1 MALYRKYRPASFAEV
16 VGQEQVTQ
24 PLSVALDSGRINH
37 AYLFSGPRGCG
48 KTSSARIMARSL
60 NCVEGPTSTPC
71 GKCNSCISLAPNGP
85 GNLDVTELDAASNN
99 SVDDMRELRDRAMYA
114 PAESRYRIFIIDEAH
129 MVTTQGAN
137 ALLKIVEEPPEHLI
151 FIFATTEPEKVI
163 GTIRSRTHHYPFRL
177 LTPQSM
183 RGLLETTVASEGAL
197 VEDSVYPMVIR
208 AGGGSPR
215 DTLSVL
221 DQLLAGTGPQGL
233 SYETARLL
241 LGATDDALIDAAI
254 TALSS
259 QDKAALFTTID
270 SAVEAGLDPRRF
282 ATDLLDRLRDLMV
295 LQAVPD
301 AFELGLVDAPTDRA
315 DVMRAQAA
323 DFHQGEV
330 AHLAALV
337 NDGLRGLK
345 GATSPRLLLEI
356 LCAKM
361 LLPST
366 PATVALTPPPGNAQ
380 PAGLPTGGQSSEAS
394 AAIPAKYER
403 KSVRM
408 AREAAQRKAA
418 QEEAAQRKAAQEEA
432 AQREAVQQE
441 MPQPK
446 PVAQAE
452 KQASVPEPEPRKEHA
467 AEKPETPSAA
477 KATPVPELPTPTVAP
492 SDDVETAAEGASI
505 SNDDAFVADVRA
517 RWSTLRKMVH
527 KKSAVAGILL
537 AESCVLGMREGTLV
551 LGHNTGPLAQGLN
564 LAKNNDVIV
573 EVIRAELG
581 RDVIVDCIVG
591 TDPAAAGFSEPQ
603 AEKAWSPEPEVSE
616 PETSEPAPA
625 PAATPVAAEPIAAEQ
640 EKQPDVAQQAP
651 QPRVAEKPP
660 APAEPASSTWG
671 EPAPIG
677 GDTQRAPRTEP
688 PTQVAQTTGWGE
700 PAPLGGQP
708 DAVNDSPAKS
718 EQSEQPP
725 QGTSQ
730 QPARKVEQR
739 EVVPTVPTPVPAT
752 PPVQTSPVQKPPAQK
767 PPVQKP
773 KSRWQE
779 AVARSAQAAEERAKR
794 PEFSDGVP
802 LPPEPDDFGAP
813 DSDDWTPPEEPY
825 RYAADEGFPEPTG
838 GAPQPSQE
846 ESKYQRH
853 RSSEPTTAVETSN
866 VPDHDE
872 EEEMVREAAS
882 GSVTRDHR
890 DALTVA
896 MDLLAEQLGARQ
908 L

>member
-60 NCVEGPTSTPC
+60 NCIEGPTSTPC

-323 DFHQGEV
+323 EFHQGEV

-361 LLPST
+361 LLPNT
-366 PATVALTPPPGNAQ
+366 PVSPVLTPPPGNAQ
-380 PAGLPTGGQSSEAS
+380 PAGLPTGGQSPGTS

-418 QEEAAQRKAAQEEA
+418 QEEAAQRD
-432 AQREAVQQE
+432 AVQQE
-441 MPQPK
+441 TPQPK
-446 PVAQAE
+446 PVVQAE
-452 KQASVPEPEPRKEHA
+452 KQASVPEPESRKEHA
-467 AEKPETPSAA
+467 AEKPE
-477 KATPVPELPTPTVAP
+477 TPTVAP
-492 SDDVETAAEGASI
+492 SDDVETAAAGASI

-581 RDVIVDCIVG
+581 RDVTVDCIVG

-603 AEKAWSPEPEVSE
+603 AEKAWTPEPAVPEPE
-616 PETSEPAPA
+616 APA
-625 PAATPVAAEPIAAEQ
+625 SAATPVAAEPIVAEQ
-640 EKQPDVAQQAP
+640 EKQPDVAQPGP
-651 QPRVAEKPP
+651 QSRVAEKTP
-660 APAEPASSTWG
+660 APAEPATSTWG

-677 GDTQRAPRTEP
+677 GDTQRAPRTAP
-688 PTQVAQTTGWGE
+688 PTQVAQATGWGE
-700 PAPLGGQP
+700 PAPLGGQS

-718 EQSEQPP
+718 EKSEQPP
-725 QGTSQ
+725 QQASQ
-730 QPARKVEQR
+730 QPARKVEPR
-739 EVVPTVPTPVPAT
+739 EAVPAASKPVPAT
-752 PPVQTSPVQKPPAQK
+752 PPVQTPPVQKPPA
-767 PPVQKP
+767 QKP

-779 AVARSAQAAEERAKR
+779 AVARSAQAAEERATR

-825 RYAADEGFPEPTG
+825 GYAADEGFPEPAG

-846 ESKYQRH
+846 GSKYQRH
-853 RSSEPTTAVETSN
+853 RSSEPTPAVETSN

>member
-361 LLPST
+361 LLPSA
-366 PATVALTPPPGNAQ
+366 PASAALTPPPGNAQ
-380 PAGLPTGGQSSEAS
+380 PAGLPAGGQSPGAS

-418 QEEAAQRKAAQEEA
+418 QEEAAQREV

-441 MPQPK
+441 KPQPK
-446 PVAQAE
+446 PVVQAE
-452 KQASVPEPEPRKEHA
+452 KQASVPEPEPQKEHV
-467 AEKPETPSAA
+467 AEKPETPSAE
-477 KATPVPELPTPTVAP
+477 KATPAPEPQTPTIAP

-581 RDVIVDCIVG
+581 RDVTVECIVG

-603 AEKAWSPEPEVSE
+603 TEKAWAPEPAASE
-616 PETSEPAPA
+616 PEAPAPVAPA
-625 PAATPVAAEPIAAEQ
+625 PAVTESSAAEQ
-640 EKQPDVAQQAP
+640 EKRPDVAQPDP
-651 QPRVAEKPP
+651 QPPVAEQPS
-660 APAEPASSTWG
+660 APAELAPTASTWG

-677 GDTQRAPRTEP
+677 GDTRRAPRTEP

-708 DAVNDSPAKS
+708 DVVNDSPAKS

-725 QGTSQ
+725 QGASQ
-730 QPARKVEQR
+730 QPVRKVEQR
-739 EVVPTVPTPVPAT
+739 DAVPAAPKPVPAT
-752 PPVQTSPVQKPPAQK
+752 PPIQTPPAQAPSAQKPPA
-767 PPVQKP
+767 QKP

-779 AVARSAQAAEERAKR
+779 AVARSAQAAEERATR

-813 DSDDWTPPEEPY
+813 DSGDWTPPEEPY
-825 RYAADEGFPEPTG
+825 GYAADEGFPEPAG
-838 GAPQPSQE
+838 EAPQPSQE
-846 ESKYQRH
+846 GSKYQRH
-853 RSSEPTTAVETSN
+853 RSSEPTPAVETSN

>member
-361 LLPST
+361 LLPSA
-366 PATVALTPPPGNAQ
+366 PASAALTPPPGNAQ
-380 PAGLPTGGQSSEAS
+380 P

-418 QEEAAQRKAAQEEA
+418 QEEAAQR
-432 AQREAVQQE
+432 EAVQQE
-441 MPQPK
+441 APQPR

-452 KQASVPEPEPRKEHA
+452 KQASAPEPESRKEHA
-467 AEKPETPSAA
+467 AEKPETPSAE
-477 KATPVPELPTPTVAP
+477 KATPAPELQTPTVAP

-551 LGHNTGPLAQGLN
+551 LGHNTGPLAQGLK

-581 RDVIVDCIVG
+581 RDVTVDCIVG
-591 TDPAAAGFSEPQ
+591 TDPVAAGFSEPP
-603 AEKAWSPEPEVSE
+603 AEKAWAPEPAASD
-616 PETSEPAPA
+616 PEALASAAVPA
-625 PAATPVAAEPIAAEQ
+625 PAATSAAVEPSAAEQ
-640 EKQPDVAQQAP
+640 EKQPDAAQPVP
-651 QPRVAEKPP
+651 QPPVAEQPS
-660 APAEPASSTWG
+660 APAESTASTWG

-677 GDTQRAPRTEP
+677 GDTRRAPRTEP
-688 PTQVAQTTGWGE
+688 PRQVAQTTEWGE

-708 DAVNDSPAKS
+708 DVVNDSPAKP
-718 EQSEQPP
+718 EQSEQPV
-725 QGTSQ
+725 QGASQ

-739 EVVPTVPTPVPAT
+739 DAVPAPPKPVPAT
-752 PPVQTSPVQKPPAQK
+752 PPVQAPSAQKPPA
-767 PPVQKP
+767 QKP

-779 AVARSAQAAEERAKR
+779 AVARSAQAAEERATR

-825 RYAADEGFPEPTG
+825 GYAADEGFPEPAG

-846 ESKYQRH
+846 GSKYQRH
-853 RSSEPTTAVETSN
+853 RSSEPTPAVETSN

>member
-361 LLPST
+361 LLPSA
-366 PATVALTPPPGNAQ
+366 PASAALTPPPGNAQ
-380 PAGLPTGGQSSEAS
+380 PAGLPAGGQPSGAP

-418 QEEAAQRKAAQEEA
+418 QEEAAQREVT
-432 AQREAVQQE
+432 QREAVQQE
-441 MPQPK
+441 TPQPR

-452 KQASVPEPEPRKEHA
+452 KQASAPEPESRKEHA
-467 AEKPETPSAA
+467 AEKPETPSAE
-477 KATPVPELPTPTVAP
+477 KATPAPELQTPTVAP
-492 SDDVETAAEGASI
+492 SDDGETAAEGASI

-581 RDVIVDCIVG
+581 RDVTVDCIVG
-591 TDPAAAGFSEPQ
+591 TDPVAAGFSEPP
-603 AEKAWSPEPEVSE
+603 AEKAWTPEPAVPD
-616 PETSEPAPA
+616 PEAPA
-625 PAATPVAAEPIAAEQ
+625 SAAVPEPAATPAVTESSAAEQ
-640 EKQPDVAQQAP
+640 EKQPDAAQPVP
-651 QPRVAEKPP
+651 QSPVAEQPS
-660 APAEPASSTWG
+660 APAESTASTWG

-677 GDTQRAPRTEP
+677 GDTRRAPRTEP

-708 DAVNDSPAKS
+708 DVVNDSPAKS
-718 EQSEQPP
+718 EQSEQPL
-725 QGTSQ
+725 QHASQ

-739 EVVPTVPTPVPAT
+739 DAVPAAPKPVPAT
-752 PPVQTSPVQKPPAQK
+752 PPIQTPPVQAPSAQKPPA
-767 PPVQKP
+767 QKP

-779 AVARSAQAAEERAKR
+779 AVARSAQAAEERATR

-802 LPPEPDDFGAP
+802 LPPEPDDCGAP
-813 DSDDWTPPEEPY
+813 DSDDWTPSEEPY
-825 RYAADEGFPEPTG
+825 GYAADEGFPEPAG

-846 ESKYQRH
+846 GSKYQRH
-853 RSSEPTTAVETSN
+853 RSSEPTPAVETSN